1 MVVGSVPTP
10 FILHHAKGIPSPAGC
25 PTITAVLDLTAALL
39 CFC

>member
-1 MVVGSVPTP
+1 MVVGSVPIIHP
-10 FILHHAKGIPSPAGC
+10 HHAKGIPSPAGC